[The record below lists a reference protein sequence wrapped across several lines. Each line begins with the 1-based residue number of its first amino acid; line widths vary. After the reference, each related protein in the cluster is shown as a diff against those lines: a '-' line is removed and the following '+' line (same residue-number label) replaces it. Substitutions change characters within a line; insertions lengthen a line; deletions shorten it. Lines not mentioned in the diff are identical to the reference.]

1 MHFCFPIAIELMCA
15 AQAMDLFTNMKSGE
29 GTLAA
34 YKVIREAVAHLDKD
48 RILSQ
53 DIEII
58 RSLMRGGRVIKEV
71 ERVVGRLH

>member
-1 MHFCFPIAIELMCA
+1 MCA